1 MQNALTREQK
11 DELVGIYSHLTKA
24 KQDLTKA
31 DECPYLVSGSSAL
44 ALAEIVRLQESLER
58 VLISGD
64 LPIQPVPVVARNFI
78 GQRKE

>member
-11 DELVGIYSHLTKA
+11 DELVSIYSHLTKA
-24 KQDLTKA
+24 KQDLQKA
-31 DECPYLVSGSSAL
+31 DDCPYIARGSSSL
-44 ALAEIVRLQESLER
+44 ALAEIVKLQESLER

-64 LPIQPVPVVARNFI
+64 LPIQPVPVMARNFI